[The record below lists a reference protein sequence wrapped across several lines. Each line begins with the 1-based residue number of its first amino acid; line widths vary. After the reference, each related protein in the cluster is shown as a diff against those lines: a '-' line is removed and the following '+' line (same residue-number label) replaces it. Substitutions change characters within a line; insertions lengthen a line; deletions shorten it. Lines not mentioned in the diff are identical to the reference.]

1 MHNDIFH
8 IPVLLNQSIELLIN
22 PNLSDSV
29 IIDGTTGGGGFS
41 EEICKQT
48 SDESRIICIDK
59 DKNALSYCKHSL
71 EKYSDKITFVN
82 DNFGD
87 IKRILKTLNIKTI
100 TGFVLD
106 LGLSSYQLEKEDG
119 FSYMKDTPLDM
130 RASKND
136 KIKASD
142 VVNGY
147 SKQELTVLFRDYGEI
162 GNAMR
167 LSDIIIQNRKKQKIN
182 STMQL
187 VEIIKRE
194 YKISERNLYK
204 FLSKIFQAIRI
215 TVNNELKNL
224 ENALNQSL
232 DCLTIGGRL
241 VVISYHSLED
251 RIVKNY
257 FKEMS
262 FAPSRSKYKS
272 NDDIIT
278 PKLKLLTKKPITP
291 SRKEIVDN
299 SRARSA
305 KLRAAERL

>member
-22 PNLSDSV
+22 PKLSDTV
-29 IIDGTTGGGGFS
+29 IVDGTTGGGGFA
-41 EEICKQT
+41 EEISKRT
-48 SDESRIICIDK
+48 SDVSKIICIDK
-59 DKNALSYCKHSL
+59 DENALSYCKYRL
-71 EKYSDKITFVN
+71 QKYSDKITFVN

-106 LGLSSYQLEKEDG
+106 LGLSSYQLEREDG

-224 ENALNQSL
+224 ENALYQSL

-251 RIVKNY
+251 RIVKNF

-262 FAPSRSKYKS
+262 FIPSRSKYKS
-272 NDDIIT
+272 NEDLKNA
-278 PKLKLLTKKPITP
+278 KLKVLTKKPVIP
-291 SRKEIVDN
+291 SRKEIVSN

>member
-1 MHNDIFH
+1 MHNDVFH
-8 IPVLLNQSIELLIN
+8 IPVLLNQSIEFLIN
-22 PNLSDSV
+22 PKLSDAV
-29 IIDGTTGGGGFS
+29 IVDGTTGGGGFA
-41 EEICKQT
+41 EEISQRT
-48 SDESRIICIDK
+48 SDTSKIICIDK
-59 DKNALSYCKHSL
+59 DENALSYCKQSL
-71 EKYSDKITFVN
+71 QKYSYKISFVN
-82 DNFGD
+82 DNFGN
-87 IKRILKTLNIKTI
+87 IKRILKSLNIKTI

-130 RASKND
+130 RASKKD
-136 KIKASD
+136 KMKASD
-142 VVNGY
+142 IVNSF
-147 SKQELTVLFRDYGEI
+147 SKQELTDLFREYGEI
-162 GNAMR
+162 GNAIR
-167 LSDIIIQNRKKQKIN
+167 LSEIIIQSRKKQKIN

-215 TVNNELKNL
+215 AVNNELKNL
-224 ENALNQSL
+224 EDALYQSL

-251 RIVKNY
+251 RIVKNI

-262 FAPSRSKYKS
+262 FTPSMSKYKLI
-272 NDDIIT
+272 DDLKT
-278 PKLKLLTKKPITP
+278 TKLKVLTRKPIIPT
-291 SRKEIVDN
+291 RKEIVAN
-299 SRARSA
+299 PRARSA

>member
-22 PNLSDSV
+22 PKLSDTV
-29 IIDGTTGGGGFS
+29 IVDGTTGGGGFA
-41 EEICKQT
+41 EEISKRT
-48 SDESRIICIDK
+48 SDVSKIICIDK
-59 DKNALSYCKHSL
+59 DENALSYCKYRL
-71 EKYSDKITFVN
+71 QKYSDKITFVN

-100 TGFVLD
+100 TGIVLD

-224 ENALNQSL
+224 ENALYQSL

-251 RIVKNY
+251 RIVKNF

-262 FAPSRSKYKS
+262 FIPSRSKYKS
-272 NDDIIT
+272 NEDLKNA
-278 PKLKLLTKKPITP
+278 KLKVLTKKPVIP
-291 SRKEIVDN
+291 SRKEIVSN